1 MLCRRCM
8 VVMITGSRY
17 EQKRGQ
23 NKPSYQRY
31 FECRK
36 CYDRVYTN
44 ISSFQEVL
52 ARESEKSRNR

>member
-17 EQKRGQ
+17 EQKKGQ
-23 NKPSYQRY
+23 KETSHQRY

-36 CYDRVYTN
+36 CYDRVYNNT
-44 ISSFQEVL
+44 SSFQEVL
-52 ARESEKSRNR
+52 ARESEKCRNK